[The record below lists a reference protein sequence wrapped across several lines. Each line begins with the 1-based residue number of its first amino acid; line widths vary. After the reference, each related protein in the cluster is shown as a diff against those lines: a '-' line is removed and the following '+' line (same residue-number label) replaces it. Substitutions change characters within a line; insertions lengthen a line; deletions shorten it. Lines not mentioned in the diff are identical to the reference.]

1 MNRFI
6 LTLRLIL
13 LAVALH
19 ALAGCGTTPHIT
31 PPPSGRKQPAKATQ
45 RPYVIRGKTYYPI
58 PNAEGYRETGIASW
72 YGKPFH
78 GRKTSNG
85 ETYDMHAP
93 TAAHKTLPMGTM
105 LLVKNLENGRTTVVR
120 INDRG
125 PFVQDRIIDLSYK
138 AAKDIDMIRKGT
150 AKVSITALG
159 EALAQGAPPEAH
171 LKKGVLA
178 SKKKTPALKHADFDR
193 GRFYIQVGSF
203 EKHAQARKLARKF
216 AARGRDVIIQEFPAA
231 GTHLYRVMIFS
242 STSLKKARAEKRYL
256 GQHGFPYALVI
267 AR

>member
-1 MNRFI
+1 MNRLFV
-6 LTLRLIL
+6 RSFSSIL
-13 LAVALH
+13 LLAL
-19 ALAGCGTTPHIT
+19 LAGCGGPRTA
-31 PPPSGRKQPAKATQ
+31 PSLSDRKLPAKATQ
-45 RPYVIRGKTYYPI
+45 RPYVIRGRTYYPI

-85 ETYDMHAP
+85 ETYNMHAA

-105 LLVKNLENGRTTVVR
+105 LLVKNLANGRTTVVR

-125 PFVQDRIIDLSYK
+125 PFVRDRIIDLSYK
-138 AAKDIDMIRKGT
+138 AARDIGMIRKGT
-150 AKVSITALG
+150 AKVTITALG
-159 EALAQGAPPEAH
+159 EAVAEAPGERPARD
-171 LKKGVLA
+171 
-178 SKKKTPALKHADFDR
+178 KKTTVSPRPAPVLKHADFDR

-203 EKHAQARKLARKF
+203 IEHAKARKLAKRF

-231 GTHLYRVMIFS
+231 GTHLFRVMIFS
-242 STSLKKARAEKRYL
+242 STSLKKARAEETYL
-256 GQHGFPYALVI
+256 EQHGFPYALVI

>member
-1 MNRFI
+1 MNRFPFW
-6 LTLRLIL
+6 L
-13 LAVALH
+13 LLPAVLFFV
-19 ALAGCGTTPHIT
+19 LAGCSVPHLTPS
-31 PPPSGRKQPAKATQ
+31 PSERKQPAKATQ

-85 ETYDMHAP
+85 ETYNMHAP

-105 LLVKNLENGRTTVVR
+105 LLVKNLANGKTTVVR

-125 PFVQDRIIDLSYK
+125 PFVRNRIIDLSYK

-150 AKVSITALG
+150 ARVSITALG
-159 EALAQGAPPEAH
+159 EAVAEAART
-171 LKKGVLA
+171 KPGTG
-178 SKKKTPALKHADFDR
+178 KKTTVSQRAAPLLKHADFDQ

-203 EKHAQARKLARKF
+203 IEHAKARQLARKF
-216 AARGRDVIIQEFPAA
+216 AAMGRDVIIQEFPAA
-231 GTHLYRVMIFS
+231 GTHLFRVMIFS
-242 STSLKKARAEKRYL
+242 STSLKKARAEENYL
-256 GQHGFPYALVI
+256 EEHGFPYALVI

>member
-1 MNRFI
+1 MSKFP
-6 LTLRLIL
+6 LRLIL
-13 LAVALH
+13 PVVVFFV
-19 ALAGCGTTPHIT
+19 LAGCSGPHIT
-31 PPPSGRKQPAKATQ
+31 PSPTGRKQPARATQ
-45 RPYVIRGKTYYPI
+45 RPYVIHGRTYYPI

-85 ETYDMHAP
+85 ETYNMHAP

-105 LLVKNLENGRTTVVR
+105 LLVKNLANGKSTVVR

-125 PFVQDRIIDLSYK
+125 PFVRDRVIDLSYK
-138 AAKDIDMIRKGT
+138 AARDIGMIRKGT
-150 AKVSITALG
+150 TKVTITALG
-159 EALAQGAPPEAH
+159 EAVAEASRAKPGRDRKTTASRRPAP
-171 LKKGVLA
+171 V
-178 SKKKTPALKHADFDR
+178 LKHADFDR

-203 EKHAQARKLARKF
+203 IEHAKAGKLARKF

-231 GTHLYRVMIFS
+231 GTHLFRVMIFS
-242 STSLKKARAEKRYL
+242 STSLKKARAEEHYL
-256 GQHGFPYALVI
+256 EQHGFPYALVI

>member
-1 MNRFI
+1 MNRFP
-6 LTLRLIL
+6 LQLLL
-13 LAVALH
+13 LAAALY
-19 ALAGCGTTPHIT
+19 ALAGCSATPHIT
-31 PPPSGRKQPAKATQ
+31 APPSGRKQPAKATQ

-85 ETYDMHAP
+85 ETYDMYKP

-105 LLVKNLENGRTTVVR
+105 LLVKNLENGKTTVVR
-120 INDRG
+120 VNDRG
-125 PFVQDRIIDLSYK
+125 PFVSDRIIDLSFK
-138 AAKDIDMIRKGT
+138 AARDIDMIKKGT

-159 EALAQGAPPEAH
+159 EAVARTAAPSTAD
-171 LKKGVLA
+171 LKKGT
-178 SKKKTPALKHADFDR
+178 TPVRPAIAGLKHADFDR

-203 EKHAQARKLARKF
+203 EQHAQAKKLARKF
-216 AARGRDVIIQEFPAA
+216 AAQGRDVIIQAFPAA
-231 GTHLYRVMIFS
+231 GTHFYRVMIFS
-242 STSLKKARAEKRYL
+242 STSLKKARTEEKYL
-256 GQHGFPYALVI
+256 EQHGFPYALVI